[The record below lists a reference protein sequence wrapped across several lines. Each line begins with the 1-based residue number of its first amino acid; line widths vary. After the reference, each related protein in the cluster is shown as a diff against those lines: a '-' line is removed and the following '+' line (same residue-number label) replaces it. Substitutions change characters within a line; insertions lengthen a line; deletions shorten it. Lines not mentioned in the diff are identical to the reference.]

1 MESLIILIILAL
13 FSSLG
18 NGKKRKSR
26 SQNGQQMQNMQDLAQ
41 QTQQAPDDVCTYP
54 MPQSSSNR
62 HRRTDSR
69 QARSQKPECGYCTG
83 DIVVEASLPHHAV
96 PVELKEPDKPCVDI
110 AALQKHWE
118 LSDLQNALLWQ
129 EILDKP
135 LAVRR
140 RGLR

>member
-1 MESLIILIILAL
+1 MESLIVIIILAL

-26 SQNGQQMQNMQDLAQ
+26 SQTGQQMQNTQDLAQ
-41 QTQQAPDDVCTYP
+41 QTQQVLDDVYTYP
-54 MPQSSSNR
+54 TPQSTSNR
-62 HRRTDSR
+62 HRRTESR
-69 QARSQKPECGYCTG
+69 QARSQEPECGYCTG

-96 PVELKEPDKPCVDI
+96 PVELKEPDKSCVDV
-110 AALQKHWE
+110 AALQIQWV
-118 LSDLQNALLWQ
+118 LSDLQIGLLWQ

>member
-1 MESLIILIILAL
+1 
-13 FSSLG
+13 
-18 NGKKRKSR
+18 
-26 SQNGQQMQNMQDLAQ
+26 MQNMQDLAQ